1 MNTWKSN
8 RITYVAALALVA
20 LAVAAC
26 TIPLRGGEE
35 QAKILEP
42 ASTSPDPL
50 AAKLAEC
57 RSVTYEQKDALTEYR
72 KAWAEKRRQ
81 FLRQDAPPT
90 SDSRTPQAGSSLFV
104 APKDES
110 RLPSGFPSIQQNG
123 KEQVDGRHRDY

>member
-1 MNTWKSN
+1 MNTQKLKG
-8 RITYVAALALVA
+8 IPCLVALVLVV

-26 TIPLRGGEE
+26 TIPLRSDEE
-35 QAKILEP
+35 QTKILEP
-42 ASTSPDPL
+42 ANTSPDPL

-57 RSVTYEQKDALTEYR
+57 RSVTYEQKDALTECR

-81 FLRQDAPPT
+81 FLRQDARPP
-90 SDSRTPQAGSSLFV
+90 SDSRMPQAGSSLFV

-123 KEQVDGRHRDY
+123 KE